1 MIFVDH
7 FTHYVWLYPLR
18 RKSDVLLTFTRFKNL
33 VKNKFNHRIITFYS
47 DNGGEYTAMRNCLA
61 ENGIT
66 HLTSPPHTPEHNG
79 FAERRHR
86 HLVETGLALLSHAS
100 LPLIYWS
107 YALAAASYLINRLP
121 TSTLSNSSSFE
132 CLNGSPPNYTKLR
145 VFGCLCYPWLR
156 PYTKHKLEPRSKPCI
171 FLGYSQTQSAYLCL
185 EPSSKRIFISRHV
198 LFHETTFPHKNLTPP
213 SPLVSSSATLWFPP
227 LLQVAG
233 HSNSPSQ
240 AVESPLG
247 SDPSPTPVPAIT
259 VAATME
265 QVTSPDVDT
274 TSSPYVP
281 PTAPVTTTATN
292 KHPMV
297 TRSKNQITKPSKKFA
312 MLTATALETEPTSV
326 AQAL

>member
-1 MIFVDH
+1 MEFFPDAFQVKDLNSGAQLIQGKTTNGGYEWPALNDSRFCAFSATIKSPLPIWHSRLGQPSVSVLKSVVSHYALSVLNKDSSLLCNACSTSKSHKMPFSASTLTSTKPLELLFSDVWTSPIHSIDGYKYYVIFVDH

-18 RKSDVLLTFTRFKNL
+18 RKSDVLLTFTHFKNL

-47 DNGGEYTAMRNCLA
+47 DNGGEYTAMRNFLE

-145 VFGCLCYPWLR
+145 VFG
-156 PYTKHKLEPRSKPCI
+156 
-171 FLGYSQTQSAYLCL
+171 
-185 EPSSKRIFISRHV
+185 
-198 LFHETTFPHKNLTPP
+198 
-213 SPLVSSSATLWFPP
+213 
-227 LLQVAG
+227 
-233 HSNSPSQ
+233 
-240 AVESPLG
+240 
-247 SDPSPTPVPAIT
+247 
-259 VAATME
+259 
-265 QVTSPDVDT
+265 
-274 TSSPYVP
+274 
-281 PTAPVTTTATN
+281 
-292 KHPMV
+292 
-297 TRSKNQITKPSKKFA
+297 
-312 MLTATALETEPTSV
+312 
-326 AQAL
+326 